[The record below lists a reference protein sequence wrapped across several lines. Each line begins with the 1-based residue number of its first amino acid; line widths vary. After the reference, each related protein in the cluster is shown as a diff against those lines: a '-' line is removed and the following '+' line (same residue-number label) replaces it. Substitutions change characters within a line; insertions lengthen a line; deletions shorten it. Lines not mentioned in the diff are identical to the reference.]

1 MYFFPTDSAN
11 TSAVVHVVVRMF
23 LSLSLSISLSLF
35 PLFSQSQNTVYSRY
49 KSHMQT
55 SWKEHTFRIRT
66 LLSSLFPH
74 CFLPSEVHPSVR
86 PSFLSLPPL
95 RSGPSRSASRS
106 APQTNEHGRK
116 RTNERAVN
124 LTFAAARRTMEQ
136 GVTKEIPQSYVHLY
150 RNAYVRAQGIEAR
163 HCNSLFTPP
172 LICYSFRMEQEEMAL

>member
-86 PSFLSLPPL
+86 PSSPSLPSDLGQVDLQAGRP
-95 RSGPSRSASRS
+95 
-106 APQTNEHGRK
+106 RK
-116 RTNERAVN
+116 RTNMGGNERTN
-124 LTFAAARRTMEQ
+124 GL
-136 GVTKEIPQSYVHLY
+136 
-150 RNAYVRAQGIEAR
+150 
-163 HCNSLFTPP
+163 
-172 LICYSFRMEQEEMAL
+172 LILLLRQLGGRWSRE